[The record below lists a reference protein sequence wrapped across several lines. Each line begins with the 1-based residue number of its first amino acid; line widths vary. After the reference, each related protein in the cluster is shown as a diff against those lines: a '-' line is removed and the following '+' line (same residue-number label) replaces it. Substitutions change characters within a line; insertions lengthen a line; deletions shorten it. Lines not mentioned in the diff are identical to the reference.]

1 MLKRATLSQIGA
13 RMLPTA
19 QQFSRRSLRF
29 VILAACLLV
38 VGAVVVWFFLNSS
51 TPTVAPPQPASSDPR
66 VTYAGPFRNVH
77 PDATTVGSE
86 RCAKC
91 HPDVARVYAN
101 HPMGRSVLPI
111 AGQRI
116 GDMGEKGHV
125 SFSAL
130 GSRFQIDRAGDRLW
144 YTETRTGAG
153 GEVLYELTG
162 QVNYVIGSG
171 TKGHSFLTQHD
182 GFVTQDAIS
191 WFTQKHL
198 WDESPGFSP
207 ELHAGRLI
215 QASCLY
221 CHANEVVPV
230 PGTTNKYDL
239 PLFRNGHAIGC
250 ERCHGPGS
258 VHVELREAG
267 GSLEHPDY
275 SIVNPKHLDAPLREA
290 VCQLCHLAGEV
301 RVSREGRTLSDFRP
315 GLPLDAVMRV
325 LVFNHRGEDRKA
337 VNHVEQMYLSK
348 CYIASGGKL
357 GCITCHNPHEKAPI
371 EKRMEQY
378 RAACLQCHDCTS
390 PVAARAQL
398 GSPDNCISCHMPQ
411 FAAKDIVHAASTNHR
426 IVRTRETLKA
436 GSSQQPGARGV
447 LFFPDRPANF
457 QNPTE
462 ARDYAVG
469 LVEMTKFGK
478 VHPGEGVREALPLL
492 EHAIAESPGD
502 ARAWEA
508 KSYALQLAGRKSEAL
523 GATQTLLSLVPN
535 HEIGLT
541 RAATLAYE
549 FNQLPQSLSYWQKAV
564 AVNPRN
570 AGYRQELALVLAGS
584 DKWEEAGVEARESLR
599 LDPALAT
606 AQTILAIAAVRT
618 GNAARGDELFR
629 IVEQLKPVNL
639 GQLREWY
646 RTKRIRP

>member
-1 MLKRATLSQIGA
+1 
-13 RMLPTA
+13 MLPTGK
-19 QQFSRRSLRF
+19 QLPRPSPRF
-29 VILAACLLV
+29 VILAVFLV
-38 VGAVVVWFFLNSS
+38 VGGAIVAWVILKPS
-51 TPTVAPPQPASSDPR
+51 TSTVAPQPASSDPR
-66 VTYAGPFRNVH
+66 VTYAGPYRNVH
-77 PDATTVGSE
+77 PGATTVGSE

-91 HPDVARVYAN
+91 HPDIARVYAN
-101 HPMGRSVLPI
+101 HPMGRSVRVV

-153 GEVLYELTG
+153 GEVLYELTS

-171 TKGHSFLTQHD
+171 TKGHSFLTQRD

-207 ELHAGRLI
+207 ELHAGRPI

-221 CHANEVVPV
+221 CHANEVVAV
-230 PGTTNKYDL
+230 PGTTNKYEL

-258 VHVELREAG
+258 VHVQLREAG
-267 GSLEHPDY
+267 GPLENPDY

-290 VCQLCHLAGEV
+290 VCQQCHLAGEV
-301 RVSREGRTLSDFRP
+301 RVPREDRNFSDYRP
-315 GLPLDAVMRV
+315 GLPLEAVMRV
-325 LVFNHRGEDRKA
+325 LVFDHRGEDRKA
-337 VNHVEQMYLSK
+337 VNHVEQMYQSK
-348 CYIASGGKL
+348 CYIASGGKM

-371 EKRMEQY
+371 EKRTEQY
-378 RAACLQCHDCTS
+378 RAACLKCHDCTS
-390 PVAARAQL
+390 PVAVRAQL

-411 FAAKDIVHAASTNHR
+411 FAAKDIVHAATTNHR
-426 IVRTRETLKA
+426 IVRTREAPKA
-436 GSSQQPGARGV
+436 GSPSQPGARGA
-447 LFFPDRPANF
+447 LFFPDRPPNF
-457 QNPTE
+457 QDPTE

-478 VHPGEGVREALPLL
+478 VPPGEGVREALPLL
-492 EHAIAESPGD
+492 ERVIAESPND

-508 KSYALQLAGRKSEAL
+508 KSYALQLIGRKSEAL
-523 GATQTLLSLVPN
+523 AATQTLLSFVPD

-549 FNQLPQSLSYWQKAV
+549 SDQLQQSLMYWQKV
-564 AVNPRN
+564 VTVNPRN
-570 AGYRQELALVLAGS
+570 AGYRQELALVLARS
-584 DKWEEAGVEARESLR
+584 DNWQAAGAEARESLR

-606 AQTILAIAAVRT
+606 ARTILAIAEVRA
-618 GNAARGDELFR
+618 GNPAGADELIR
-629 IVEQLKPVNL
+629 IVEQLKPPNL

-646 RTKRIRP
+646 RAKRVRP